1 MRRTK
6 ILAATT
12 LAVALVAL
20 TGCAA
25 DNGGDST
32 ASQDDG
38 PEFAVP
44 AYLEERGSITYCA
57 TLDNPPRASVD
68 ESSDQVGFEV
78 DLGEEIARLGGL
90 DVTWL
95 QLTFDGLISA
105 VQADQCDAIVQELFI
120 REERLEIIDMVP
132 FSNTGQR
139 IVVRDGE
146 FADAQSLEDFSGV
159 KLAVPNG
166 TSIQTL
172 ALEAN
177 EALEAEGKD
186 PIDLIVLTTT
196 TDTFQQLDSGVVD
209 AVGTTT
215 TAAAYY
221 SDLNP
226 DFVQVGEP
234 FGLIETGIGIK
245 KGNDELTEFIQAAF
259 DHIRESGQYDELI
272 AKWNMQGSEL

>member
-1 MRRTK
+1 MRRTTV
-6 ILAATT
+6 LAATT
-12 LAVALVAL
+12 LAAALVAL

-25 DNGGDST
+25 DNGNDATTPETDS
-32 ASQDDG
+32 

-90 DVTWL
+90 EVTWL

-177 EALEAEGKD
+177 EALEAEGKE

>member
-1 MRRTK
+1 MRRMTV
-6 ILAATT
+6 LAATT
-12 LAVALVAL
+12 LAAALVAM

-25 DNGGDST
+25 DNGGDVAT
-32 ASQDDG
+32 QQDDG

-44 AYLEERGSITYCA
+44 AYLEGRGSITYCA

-146 FADAQSLEDFSGV
+146 FSDAQSLEDFSGV

-259 DHIRESGQYDELI
+259 DHIRESGQYDALI